1 LASPN
6 QKAKLQSGQMKNG
19 KLDLKMAEKKQ
30 PELKTTKQEKE
41 KLKFDESSGED
52 EEMTDE
58 EDMMD
63 EFGSSEEDEME
74 SEEEEEKQISQ
85 NNKVYFHISLQLIKL
100 IKNFNEKSAIEKHTK
115 SRWQKDGE
123 PKRKIP
129 AAAVKQGQIRS
140 QERTKRINKESDKTG
155 EGKVEIR

>member
-1 LASPN
+1 
-6 QKAKLQSGQMKNG
+6 MKNG

-85 NNKVYFHISLQLIKL
+85 NNKVYFHIFI
-100 IKNFNEKSAIEKHTK
+100 AI
-115 SRWQKDGE
+115 
-123 PKRKIP
+123 
-129 AAAVKQGQIRS
+129 
-140 QERTKRINKESDKTG
+140 N
-155 EGKVEIR
+155 